1 MAFFP
6 QGMTNVDR
14 RCTGNAGERK
24 VFNQLKRCLTDD
36 FIVWHDVPVGPKAR
50 QPDFVIVSPR
60 WGLLVLEV
68 KDWRQG
74 TMVSANRDTIEL
86 DVARGASRV
95 ANPLRQARDYVH
107 ELVNVM
113 KADPSLLQPSGAHR
127 GNLLFPYGWGCVFS
141 GLRRVQVAATGFAEV
156 FPDNLVV
163 MREDLDASYPVDK
176 FLEKLFAMFSV
187 RYPCNLTMPQ
197 LDRIRW
203 HLFPELRM
211 TTQSALDF
219 GSDGAPI
226 SMPDLLEVMDLHQE
240 QVARTIGAGHRV
252 IHGVAGSGK
261 TMILVYRAEQ
271 LAAAARPDR
280 PVLVLCF
287 NRPLAQRI
295 DAMLRL
301 RGVDERVRVMTF
313 HAWCSALVQQYQ
325 LQVPANLSGH
335 DYYEALASV
344 VERAVLETTQ
354 VPGGQYLALLVDEAH
369 DFEEAWLRIA
379 TRMVDPTT
387 NSLLVLYDDAQS
399 IYRKR
404 QNKLN
409 FSRIGIQAVGRTNIL
424 KLNYR
429 NTAEILSVA
438 LDCARG
444 LFNGQTEVA
453 GEPPLVAPSTAGRRG
468 PIPVLVR
475 ATSEAEESVLI
486 AERVSGT
493 IANGGMPEEV
503 VILCRYKRGMAA
515 IQHRLRSQGIEAKLP
530 SEGRRQR
537 SGGADAAVMIE
548 TMHRAKGLEFKH
560 VFVSGLHAMPTRD
573 ESMEEALQLLY
584 VAMTR
589 ATHELTLF
597 AVGASPLADRVGAS
611 IQRVSNQL
619 T

>member
-1 MAFFP
+1 MALFP

-14 RCTGNAGERK
+14 RCNAGERR
-24 VFNQLKRCLTDD
+24 VFNHLKRCLTDD
-36 FIVWHDVPVGPKAR
+36 FIVWHDVPIGPRAR

-74 TMVSANRDTIEL
+74 TMVSANRDTIEI
-86 DVARGASRV
+86 DVERGSSTV

-107 ELVNVM
+107 EVVDVM
-113 KADPSLLQPSGAHR
+113 KSDASLLQQSGSHT

-141 GLRRVQVAATGFAEV
+141 GLRRAQVAMTGFSEV
-156 FPDNLVV
+156 FPENLVL
-163 MREDLDASYPVDK
+163 MRDELDANYPVEI

-203 HLFPELRM
+203 HLFPELRL
-211 TTQSALDF
+211 TTQAALDF
-219 GSDGAPI
+219 ASGGAPI
-226 SMPDLLEVMDLHQE
+226 SLPDLLEVMDLHQE
-240 QVARTIGAGHRV
+240 QVARTLGAGHRV

-261 TMILVYRAEQ
+261 TMVLVYRAEQ

-287 NRPLAQRI
+287 NKPRSLRI

-313 HAWCSALVQQYQ
+313 HAWCSALVRQYQ
-325 LQVPANLSGH
+325 LQVRANLSGD
-335 DYYEALASV
+335 DYYEELASV
-344 VERAVLETTQ
+344 VERAVLETNQ

-369 DFEEAWLRIA
+369 DFEETWLRIA

-387 NSLLVLYDDAQS
+387 NSLLILYDDAQS

-404 QNKLN
+404 RDKLN
-409 FSRIGIQAVGRTNIL
+409 FSRVGIQAVGRTHIL

-438 LDCARG
+438 LHCAHG
-444 LFNGQTEVA
+444 LFNERTVVD
-453 GEPPLVAPSTAGRRG
+453 GEAPIVAPSTAGRRG
-468 PIPVLVR
+468 PMPVLVR
-475 ATSEAEESVLI
+475 ATSETEEAALI
-486 AERVSGT
+486 AERVAGT
-493 IANGGMPEEV
+493 IAEGGRTEEV
-503 VILCRYKRGMAA
+503 VILCRYKRGMEA
-515 IQHRLRSQGIEAKLP
+515 IQHRLRRQGIEARLP
-530 SEGRRQR
+530 SEGRRHI
-537 SGGADAAVMIE
+537 GHAADAAVMIE

-560 VFVSGLHAMPTRD
+560 VFVSGLHAMPMRD
-573 ESMEEALQLLY
+573 ESMEDAVQLLY

-589 ATHELTLF
+589 ATHQLTLF
-597 AVGASPLADRVGAS
+597 AAGTSPMVDRVGAS
-611 IQRVSNQL
+611 IERVGNQL
-619 T
+619 A

>member
-1 MAFFP
+1 MALFP

-14 RCTGNAGERK
+14 RCNAGERR
-24 VFNQLKRCLTDD
+24 VFNHLKRCLTDD
-36 FIVWHDVPVGPKAR
+36 FIVWHDVPIGPRAR

-74 TMVSANRDTIEL
+74 TMVSANRDTIEI
-86 DVARGASRV
+86 DVERGSSTV

-107 ELVNVM
+107 EVVDVM
-113 KADPSLLQPSGAHR
+113 KSDASLLQQSGSHT

-141 GLRRVQVAATGFAEV
+141 GLRRAQVAMTGFSEV
-156 FPDNLVV
+156 FPENLVL
-163 MREDLDASYPVDK
+163 MRDELDANYPVEI

-203 HLFPELRM
+203 HLFPELRL
-211 TTQSALDF
+211 TTQAALDF
-219 GSDGAPI
+219 ASGGAPI
-226 SMPDLLEVMDLHQE
+226 SLPDLLEVMDLHQE
-240 QVARTIGAGHRV
+240 QVARTLGAGHRV

-261 TMILVYRAEQ
+261 TMVLVYRAEQ

-287 NRPLAQRI
+287 NKPLSLRI

-313 HAWCSALVQQYQ
+313 HAWCSALVRQYQ
-325 LQVPANLSGH
+325 LQVRANLSGA
-335 DYYEALASV
+335 DYYEELASV
-344 VERAVLETTQ
+344 VERAVLETNQ

-369 DFEEAWLRIA
+369 DFEETWLRIA

-387 NSLLVLYDDAQS
+387 NSLLILYDDAQS

-404 QNKLN
+404 RDKLN
-409 FSRIGIQAVGRTNIL
+409 FSRVGIQAVGRTHIL

-438 LDCARG
+438 LHCAHG
-444 LFNGQTEVA
+444 LFNERTVVD
-453 GEPPLVAPSTAGRRG
+453 GEAPIVAPSTAGRRG
-468 PIPVLVR
+468 PMPVLVR
-475 ATSEAEESVLI
+475 ATSETEEAALI
-486 AERVSGT
+486 AERVAGT
-493 IANGGMPEEV
+493 IADGGRPEEV
-503 VILCRYKRGMAA
+503 VILCRYKRGMEA
-515 IQHRLRSQGIEAKLP
+515 IQHRLRRQGIEARLP
-530 SEGRRQR
+530 SEGRRHI
-537 SGGADAAVMIE
+537 GHAADAAVMIE

-560 VFVSGLHAMPTRD
+560 VFVSGLHTMPMRD
-573 ESMEEALQLLY
+573 ESMEDAVQLLY

-589 ATHELTLF
+589 ATHQLTLF
-597 AVGASPLADRVGAS
+597 AAGASPIVDRVGTS
-611 IQRVSNQL
+611 IKRVGNQL
-619 T
+619 A

>member
-1 MAFFP
+1 MAVFP

-14 RCTGNAGERK
+14 RCNAGERR
-24 VFNQLKRCLTDD
+24 VLNQLKRCLTDD
-36 FIVWHDVPVGPKAR
+36 FLVWHDVPIGLRAR
-50 QPDFVIVSPR
+50 QPDFAIVSPR

-86 DVARGASRV
+86 DVARGSSTV
-95 ANPLRQARDYVH
+95 ANPLRQARDFVH
-107 ELVNVM
+107 EVVDVM
-113 KADPSLLQPSGAHR
+113 KADAGLLQQSGSHK

-141 GLRRVQVAATGFAEV
+141 GLRRVQVAGTGFSEV
-156 FPDNLVV
+156 FPENLVL
-163 MREDLDASYPVDK
+163 MRDELDASYPVDT

-203 HLFPELRM
+203 HLFPELRL
-211 TTQSALDF
+211 TTQATLDF
-219 GSDGAPI
+219 ASEGAPM
-226 SMPDLLEVMDLHQE
+226 SLPDLLEVMDLHQE
-240 QVARTIGAGHRV
+240 QVARTLGAGHRV

-261 TMILVYRAEQ
+261 TMVLVYRAEQ

-287 NRPLAQRI
+287 NKPLSLRI

-313 HAWCSALVQQYQ
+313 HAWCSALVRQYQ
-325 LQVPANLSGH
+325 LQVRANLSGD
-335 DYYEALASV
+335 DYYEELARV
-344 VERAVLETTQ
+344 VERAVLETNH

-387 NSLLVLYDDAQS
+387 NSLLILYDDAQS

-404 QNKLN
+404 RDKLN
-409 FSRIGIQAVGRTNIL
+409 FSRIGIQAVGRTHIL

-438 LDCARG
+438 LHCAHG
-444 LFNGQTEVA
+444 LFNERTAVD
-453 GEPPLVAPSTAGRRG
+453 GEAPIVAPSSAGRRG
-468 PIPVLVR
+468 PMPVLVR
-475 ATSEAEESVLI
+475 ATSDTEEAALI
-486 AERVSGT
+486 AERVAST
-493 IANGGMPEEV
+493 IADGGRPEEV
-503 VILCRYKRGMAA
+503 VILCRFKRGMET
-515 IQHRLRSQGIEAKLP
+515 IQHRLRCRGIEARLP
-530 SEGRRQR
+530 SEGRRNN
-537 SGGADAAVMIE
+537 GHAVDAAVMIE
-548 TMHRAKGLEFKH
+548 TMHRAKGLEFKY
-560 VFVSGLHAMPTRD
+560 VFVSGLHTMPMRD
-573 ESMEEALQLLY
+573 EAMEDAVQLLY

-589 ATHELTLF
+589 ATHRLTLF
-597 AVGASPLADRVGAS
+597 AAGASPMVDRVGNS
-611 IQRVSNQL
+611 IERVGNQL
-619 T
+619 A